1 MNKKNIITHIEKKFK
16 KMDWFINHHQ
26 EKADYFQSEAR
37 LLLDNTEG
45 MTYTEY
51 ETSDAMRKYKSHS
64 SIVRGYKAKKDLLN
78 NILVEITGNFYGEK
92 ESQYNID

>member
-1 MNKKNIITHIEKKFK
+1 MTKTNMIKLIEYKFK
-16 KMDWFINHHQ
+16 RMDWFINHHQ

-64 SIVRGYKAKKDLLN
+64 CIVREYKAKKDLLN

-92 ESQYNID
+92 ESQYNVD